1 MQKKKRRKIFLM
13 KNLNNRGS
21 ILQIVLVIFLVI
33 IFVITTCLMTMQ
45 FNVSNYK
52 LVDLMMKQKNL
63 EINLIAYYVDQMEN
77 DILLSDD
84 YEESGYHIYNQ
95 IDDLGTVYD
104 ITTYVESKEMNY
116 SFFVQISME
125 NFRVLKFEYREV

>member
-1 MQKKKRRKIFLM
+1 M

-33 IFVITTCLMTMQ
+33 ISVITTCLMTMQ

>member
-1 MQKKKRRKIFLM
+1 M

-45 FNVSNYK
+45 FNISNYK

>member
-1 MQKKKRRKIFLM
+1 M

-21 ILQIVLVIFLVI
+21 ILQIILVIFLVI

>member
-1 MQKKKRRKIFLM
+1 M

-45 FNVSNYK
+45 FNISNYK

-104 ITTYVESKEMNY
+104 IPTYVESKEMNY

>member
-1 MQKKKRRKIFLM
+1 ME
-13 KNLNNRGS
+13 NLNNRGS

>member
-1 MQKKKRRKIFLM
+1 M

-33 IFVITTCLMTMQ
+33 IFVITTSLMTMQ
-45 FNVSNYK
+45 FNVGNYK

-63 EINLIAYYVDQMEN
+63 EINLVAYYVEQMEN
-77 DILLSDD
+77 DILFSDD
-84 YEESGYHIYNQ
+84 YEESGYHIYSH
-95 IDDLGTVYD
+95 IDDLGSVYD

-116 SFFVQISME
+116 SFFVQISTE

>member
-1 MQKKKRRKIFLM
+1 M

-33 IFVITTCLMTMQ
+33 IFVITTSLMTMQ
-45 FNVSNYK
+45 FNVGNYK

-63 EINLIAYYVDQMEN
+63 EINLVAYYVEQMEN
-77 DILLSDD
+77 DNLFSDD
-84 YEESGYHIYNQ
+84 YEESGYHIYSH
-95 IDDLGTVYD
+95 IDDLGSVYD

-116 SFFVQISME
+116 SFFVQISTE

>member
-1 MQKKKRRKIFLM
+1 M

-116 SFFVQISME
+116 SFFVQLSME

>member
-1 MQKKKRRKIFLM
+1 
-13 KNLNNRGS
+13 
-21 ILQIVLVIFLVI
+21 
-33 IFVITTCLMTMQ
+33 MTMQ

-125 NFRVLKFEYREV
+125 NFRVSKFEYREV

>member
-1 MQKKKRRKIFLM
+1 M

-125 NFRVLKFEYREV
+125 NFRVLKFGYREV

>member
-1 MQKKKRRKIFLM
+1 M

-95 IDDLGTVYD
+95 IDDFGTVYD

>member
-1 MQKKKRRKIFLM
+1 M

-33 IFVITTCLMTMQ
+33 IFVITTSIMTMQ
-45 FNVSNYK
+45 FNVGNYK

-63 EINLIAYYVDQMEN
+63 EINLVAYYVEQMEN
-77 DILLSDD
+77 DILFSDD
-84 YEESGYHIYNQ
+84 YEESGYHIHSH
-95 IDDLGTVYD
+95 IDDLGSVYD

-116 SFFVQISME
+116 SFFVQISTE

>member
-1 MQKKKRRKIFLM
+1 M

-63 EINLIAYYVDQMEN
+63 EINLVAYYVEQMEN

>member
-1 MQKKKRRKIFLM
+1 M

-95 IDDLGTVYD
+95 SDDLGTVYD

>member
-1 MQKKKRRKIFLM
+1 M

-63 EINLIAYYVDQMEN
+63 EINIIAYYVDQMEN

>member
-1 MQKKKRRKIFLM
+1 M

-33 IFVITTCLMTMQ
+33 IFVITTSLMTMQ
-45 FNVSNYK
+45 FNVGNYK

-63 EINLIAYYVDQMEN
+63 EINLVAYYVEQMEN
-77 DILLSDD
+77 DILFSDD
-84 YEESGYHIYNQ
+84 YEES
-95 IDDLGTVYD
+95 VYD

-116 SFFVQISME
+116 SFFVQISTE